1 MLKKRGLIIFT
12 LFLVLLF
19 VIQGCTT
26 NAPTSSDGI
35 LEDEI
40 VSEDIDEKQ
49 DAAEENNGG
58 NISEIGEEEDSAEDE
73 GLTDGDSINSSD
85 KQDENNGDKEG
96 TDIENIV
103 YISADRLNVRQEPFV
118 SAPKIGQLM
127 KGAGVAVLETSI
139 GQDEK
144 EWLKISF
151 DNGNE
156 KTTGWIAAEY
166 TVKNRIEA
174 LDEQFRNLDFSAQ
187 DKVDEYPDN
196 PRVKVRGIYLTIH
209 SASGSRLDSLIEM
222 AKRTNINA
230 FVIDVKDDNGYMLF
244 PTKAAEKFAP
254 KANEKA
260 PVRDINA
267 FMKKLKDNGIYTIAR
282 IVTFKDPVY
291 TETYP
296 DKAIIDKRTGKPHTN
311 NDGLRWASPY
321 DRQLWE
327 YDVAVAKEAAEVGFN
342 EIQFDYVRFPA
353 SNGGKLD
360 SVLDYRNNRGET
372 KPQAIQDFLKY
383 AYKELS
389 PYQVYIAADVYGLVG
404 SAIDDMGIGQ
414 YWEAISNVVDY
425 ICPMMYP
432 SHYANHTYGLPVP
445 DAYPYET
452 IYHSIRDSL
461 LRNNNIE
468 TPAII
473 RPWIQ
478 DFTASWV
485 KGHIRYGEAEVRA
498 QIKALEENGID
509 EFMLWNPNNIYTEE
523 ALR

>member
-96 TDIENIV
+96 TDIENIG

-139 GQDEK
+139 GQDKK

-222 AKRTNINA
+222 AKRTSIKA
-230 FVIDVKDDNGYMLF
+230 FVIVVKDDNGYMLF
-244 PTKAAEKFAP
+244 PTKAAE
-254 KANEKA
+254 
-260 PVRDINA
+260 
-267 FMKKLKDNGIYTIAR
+267 
-282 IVTFKDPVY
+282 
-291 TETYP
+291 
-296 DKAIIDKRTGKPHTN
+296 
-311 NDGLRWASPY
+311 
-321 DRQLWE
+321 
-327 YDVAVAKEAAEVGFN
+327 
-342 EIQFDYVRFPA
+342 
-353 SNGGKLD
+353 
-360 SVLDYRNNRGET
+360 
-372 KPQAIQDFLKY
+372 
-383 AYKELS
+383 
-389 PYQVYIAADVYGLVG
+389 
-404 SAIDDMGIGQ
+404 
-414 YWEAISNVVDY
+414 
-425 ICPMMYP
+425 
-432 SHYANHTYGLPVP
+432 
-445 DAYPYET
+445 
-452 IYHSIRDSL
+452 
-461 LRNNNIE
+461 
-468 TPAII
+468 
-473 RPWIQ
+473 
-478 DFTASWV
+478 
-485 KGHIRYGEAEVRA
+485 
-498 QIKALEENGID
+498 
-509 EFMLWNPNNIYTEE
+509 
-523 ALR
+523 